1 MSTAQTDGSGFWT
14 FYREYAKTGIHAATA
29 AALTLF
35 GLLTRYHWGFLV
47 VALAAYVLPL
57 LHFYLADARSSA
69 DPAADEG
76 RRAETAARGTER
88 EAGSGAGPGSGDGAR
103 GRGDRAGDAGAGG
116 ENAGSGSDRAP
127 EADVSAG
134 TGTVADAD
142 ADSDTDAGVDTD
154 SDTDTDS
161 DSDAD
166 SDTDTETDAD
176 ADADNE
182 DAPASAG
189 AATGDGTPETDT
201 TPEWTVA
208 DAPTDATLNAAT
220 DADAG
225 PYAVG
230 DGGVVLARGDG
241 EWESVVESGPNGDGN
256 ALRGVD
262 ATDDGK
268 AVWYAGDSGALG
280 RYDAD
285 RAGHADHSAPGDRT
299 STWTDV
305 AVGGPA
311 GEETVL
317 LVNGSGVVLRGQY
330 EDGSVRWGEAVKPGS
345 GSSMA
350 AATLDGAER
359 GYLCDTSGAVY
370 AVDGQDYEVIG
381 VEDSGVAFTSVAA
394 ADGTVDAAT
403 TEGTVFRLA
412 DDVWTR
418 QRVHEGPLHGID
430 RAGASGLACGDG
442 GGLYRLDEGWTA
454 APSLVDEPLYDVV
467 AGGGT
472 ALAVGESGTILERP
486 RR

>member
-1 MSTAQTDGSGFWT
+1 MSTAQTDASGFWS

-57 LHFYLADARSSA
+57 LHFYLADARGSA

-76 RRAETAARGTER
+76 RRAETAEGGTGR
-88 EAGSGAGPGSGDGAR
+88 EAGSGTEPRSRDGAR
-103 GRGDRAGDAGAGG
+103 SRDDRTGGAGSGG
-116 ENAGSGSDRAP
+116 ENAGSDGAH
-127 EADVSAG
+127 EGDVGAG
-134 TGTVADAD
+134 TGTDAGVDTDTDTDSDDGDIDADTD
-142 ADSDTDAGVDTD
+142 ADSDTDAGAEDTD
-154 SDTDTDS
+154 PEDTDP
-161 DSDAD
+161 
-166 SDTDTETDAD
+166 
-176 ADADNE
+176 DADNKE
-182 DAPASAG
+182 PPASAG
-189 AATGDGTPETDT
+189 AATGGGTSEMDT

-241 EWESVVESGPNGDGN
+241 EWESVVERGPSGDGN

-262 ATDDGK
+262 ATDDGT

-317 LVNGSGVVLRGQY
+317 LVNGSGVVLRGRY
-330 EDGSVRWGEAVKPGS
+330 EGGSVRWGEAVKPGS

-350 AATLDGAER
+350 AATLDGADR
-359 GYLCDTSGAVY
+359 GYLCDTSGTVY
-370 AVDGQDYEVIG
+370 AVDGEDYEVIG

-418 QRVHEGPLHGID
+418 QRVHEGPLQGID

-442 GGLYRLDEGWTA
+442 GALYRLDEGWTA